1 MYLPTNLFIISQ
13 LGTIEKDL
21 KMREKM
27 SFRMKSVDVLKL
39 FIQIC
44 EGIKVFHNY
53 RPTPLAH
60 RDIKPSNILLAADGT
75 PVIMDLGNFSFLFSS
90 LFILHLI
97 KPSSL

>member
-1 MYLPTNLFIISQ
+1 
-13 LGTIEKDL
+13 
-21 KMREKM
+21 MREKI

-60 RDIKPSNILLAADGT
+60 RDIKPSNILLSADGT
-75 PVIMDLGNFSFLFSS
+75 PVIMDLGNLSFQFFTLFY
-90 LFILHLI
+90 ILHRYL
-97 KPSSL
+97 PVF

>member
-1 MYLPTNLFIISQ
+1 
-13 LGTIEKDL
+13 
-21 KMREKM
+21 MREKI

-60 RDIKPSNILLAADGT
+60 RDIKPSNILLSADGT
-75 PVIMDLGNFSFLFSS
+75 PVIMDLGNLSS
-90 LFILHLI
+90 LF
-97 KPSSL
+97 PT